1 MYVLLIFEKLTL
13 FYFIIIILIREAVL
27 GISLL
32 ILNIRF
38 FGNDYSINFFW

>member
-38 FGNDYSINFFW
+38 FGNDYSINFF